1 MEGEGGREGGSWRR
15 VGESPQRRVQA
26 ASSQGCRLLPSSSS
40 SYSRL
45 LQVFVESRCRQE
57 GGSESGDGS
66 SEQRASSRVLAAPS
80 SSGVEAVPISA
91 TARASS
97 FRRCE
102 LEV

>member
-1 MEGEGGREGGSWRR
+1 MEGASKQAQRSGGFELRLQNTAQFM
-15 VGESPQRRVQA
+15 QRLFMEAPSLYRVQM
-26 ASSQGCRLLPSSSS
+26 
-40 SYSRL
+40 
-45 LQVFVESRCRQE
+45 RQE
-57 GGSESGDGS
+57 GGMEAGEGL
-66 SEQRASSRVLAAPS
+66 QWASRVLAAPS